1 MNDKIKPWLLIILFF
16 VFTIGG
22 AIFKNFF
29 IILIG
34 IISLIVLFVSSNSWF
49 KKMKRN
55 SHANFSNKLKQYNF
69 IADKKILTNELLT
82 GLAISK
88 DGEQIALLQRKTIND
103 EFDVKIFNFKDIVEA
118 KVITEKETLV
128 NTSLGSI
135 VTRGAIGTILFG
147 GLGGIVGGVTAKT
160 NSTQKVKELTLEIV
174 VDDLLY
180 PRHTVTFYKKDIPI
194 NNSNTI
200 INEIEDWY
208 RTFSIII
215 KRNNQEVRSV

>member
-160 NSTQKVKELTLEIV
+160 LEIV

-180 PRHTVTFYKKDIPI
+180 PRHTATFYKKDIPI